1 MVELKRIDEA
11 KNKNKKLRDV
21 QFGDFPLEQFSDAGK
36 VANEGDP
43 HLKAAAD
50 TELYDL
56 EKRAIQIDIEN
67 HEYENSSENTDD
79 NSSPRAD
86 DDITSQRAEEY
97 SSQSADDNDDDIL
110 QTEVS
115 HVQLPTV
122 GEKYHDNHDDNTLRK
137 TVYGPTYVP
146 YNEDGQKLLL
156 PQTTDMS
163 RKDNLKLLY
172 NSLPEGMCN
181 NQYESLEQ
189 DVNDVETFNY
199 SHETSTK
206 HVLVQGVYVGST
218 SPLIADIKTQPY
230 SMLTYLD
237 DGMMTG
243 TYDNTRDIPIYID
256 NGSTLNIMPTHFYD
270 NAYYLHH
277 LPKAPTAAKTIQTG
291 NGPVKT
297 HFWIDILLNVQGCMV
312 QFKLLVCD
320 TQAQT
325 GILLSKMALEQLQTW
340 QDYSNNTLYV
350 KQTAIPLH
358 AIQNIEL
365 LPDRKTTIEVI
376 ADRTNE
382 LQYKDIIGG
391 QGIVWVWSNDSS
403 KPLQPIVA
411 TFYNDKTLI
420 TFENTT
426 GQTQYITKGAKVAV
440 LDMHSKDGG
449 MINFEWD
456 IPTDDDGNLVLYA
469 HTFASSLEPTKLT
482 NEDPVLQAETK
493 ITVSQTPNKN
503 TIKTENTEDQC
514 PWLDVDDPR
523 RTMTDEEILRLKVPF
538 DKSILSAAEKERL
551 IKLMLENTAAFSI
564 RDEIG
569 TCPYFEVK
577 LKLRDDKPFFV
588 RPYNICEDQKPIIQK
603 EMDRLEKLGIIRKG
617 LTGYSSP
624 VLLVKRKQQNL
635 YRVVTDFRVLNERLI
650 RVNHAFPIVRD
661 CLEAIGASKCEV
673 MSVLNLRDAY
683 HTLPLAEESQKYCGL
698 TPYYGSPTYIYL
710 RMGMG
715 MSCSPALWQQFVHII
730 WEQLPNKERY
740 KIIMDAILIFSTKEQ
755 HWEDL
760 ANLFQVLIRFGLKIS
775 PHKCQLF
782 RDKLVYMGLE
792 FLIQDGTAH
801 YTAMREKCDV
811 IRNMKAPKSVKECRT
826 FCGMVNFLST
836 FCKNLRQLLI
846 PIYELTKKH
855 ARFLW
860 TDKHQKAFEEIKQ
873 LLVKPPVLRM
883 VSGNGFFR
891 LESDTSRT
899 AAGATLYQWQN
910 NEWVLVGYHSK

>member
-1 MVELKRIDEA
+1 M
-11 KNKNKKLRDV
+11 
-21 QFGDFPLEQFSDAGK
+21 
-36 VANEGDP
+36 
-43 HLKAAAD
+43 
-50 TELYDL
+50 
-56 EKRAIQIDIEN
+56 
-67 HEYENSSENTDD
+67 
-79 NSSPRAD
+79 
-86 DDITSQRAEEY
+86 
-97 SSQSADDNDDDIL
+97 
-110 QTEVS
+110 S

-122 GEKYHDNHDDNTLRK
+122 GEKYHVNHDDNRLRK
-137 TVYGPTYVP
+137 MVYGPTYVP

-172 NSLPEGMCN
+172 NSLLEGMCD

-189 DVNDVETFNY
+189 DVNDVETFQY

-206 HVLVQGVYVGST
+206 HVLVQGVYVGSA

-230 SMLTYLD
+230 SRLTYLD

-243 TYDNTRDIPIYID
+243 TYDNTHEIPIYID
-256 NGSTLNIMPTHFYD
+256 NGLTLNIMPMHFYD

-297 HFWIDILLNVQGCMV
+297 YFLIDILLNVQGCMI
-312 QFKLLVCD
+312 QLKLLVCD

-365 LPDRKTTIEVI
+365 LPDRKTMIAVI

-382 LQYKDIIGG
+382 LQYKDLIGG

-411 TFYNDKTLI
+411 NFHNDKTLI

-440 LDMHSKDGG
+440 LDMRSKDGG
-449 MINFEWD
+449 ITNFEWD
-456 IPTDDDGNLVLYA
+456 IPTDDEGNLVLYA
-469 HTFASSLEPTKLT
+469 HTFASTLKPTKLA

-493 ITVSQTPNKN
+493 ITVSQTPSKHTVNTKN
-503 TIKTENTEDQC
+503 VEDPY

-523 RTMTDEEILRLKVPF
+523 CKMTDEEILRLKVPF
-538 DKSILSAAEKERL
+538 DKSILTAAEKEWL

-588 RPYNICEDQKPIIQK
+588 RPCNIREDQKPIIQK

-624 VLLVKRKQQNL
+624 VLLVK
-635 YRVVTDFRVLNERLI
+635 
-650 RVNHAFPIVRD
+650 
-661 CLEAIGASKCEV
+661 
-673 MSVLNLRDAY
+673 
-683 HTLPLAEESQKYCGL
+683 
-698 TPYYGSPTYIYL
+698 
-710 RMGMG
+710 
-715 MSCSPALWQQFVHII
+715 
-730 WEQLPNKERY
+730 
-740 KIIMDAILIFSTKEQ
+740 
-755 HWEDL
+755 
-760 ANLFQVLIRFGLKIS
+760 
-775 PHKCQLF
+775 
-782 RDKLVYMGLE
+782 
-792 FLIQDGTAH
+792 
-801 YTAMREKCDV
+801 
-811 IRNMKAPKSVKECRT
+811 
-826 FCGMVNFLST
+826 
-836 FCKNLRQLLI
+836 
-846 PIYELTKKH
+846 
-855 ARFLW
+855 
-860 TDKHQKAFEEIKQ
+860 
-873 LLVKPPVLRM
+873 
-883 VSGNGFFR
+883 
-891 LESDTSRT
+891 
-899 AAGATLYQWQN
+899 
-910 NEWVLVGYHSK
+910 